1 MTKYDRY
8 IRAPSDKTRYLDL
21 KNFNLESKWWEIPPK
36 YITDE
41 REREKY
47 NKLK

>member
-1 MTKYDRY
+1 MNRRQQNKYIKRN
-8 IRAPSDKTRYLDL
+8 IPCAR
-21 KNFNLESKWWEIPPK
+21 KWWEIPPK